1 MDIIL
6 CNNNSEPNK
15 INKNISN
22 LLTLSGNLKEE
33 TSILNPVVLIEIED
47 PAEYNYAYIPE
58 FNRYYFINDIVSV
71 RNGIWRISM
80 TVDVLMSFKSSILNV
95 PVIVSDTE
103 YLGSDM
109 YLPGQV
115 WKTKVKENT
124 NILNFPSGLSENGHF
139 ILITAGG

>member
-1 MDIIL
+1 MDVIL

-124 NILNFPSGLSENGHF
+124 NIINFPSGLSENGHF

>member
-6 CNNNSEPNK
+6 CKNNSEPNK

-22 LLTLSGNLKEE
+22 LLTLSGNLKED

-47 PAEYNYAYIPE
+47 PAEYNYTYIPE

-80 TVDVLMSFKSSILNV
+80 TVDVLMSFKSSILTV
-95 PVIVSDTE
+95 PVILSDTE

-109 YLPGQV
+109 YLPGQL
-115 WKTKVKENT
+115 WKTKVTENT
-124 NILNFPSGLSENGHF
+124 NITNLPSGLSENGHF

>member
-1 MDIIL
+1 MNVIL

-124 NILNFPSGLSENGHF
+124 NIVNFPSGLSENGHF